1 MTDFTWRRL
10 FRSRSFRNRSVK
22 NRPQTAA
29 LGMVVA
35 VAGLA
40 VFAPTL
46 AAQSSDAA
54 GAEDVVRLISSRRA
68 EASNT
73 PIRASVRYGAGS
85 LFISPGRPGQL
96 YALDL
101 AYDAEAFRPVESF
114 TNGRLELGV
123 ESARESRRFNLDTD
137 ADSQMRVELGTG
149 IAYLLDVEFGAGEA
163 RIDLGGLQLADL
175 SLSAGASKTR
185 LDVSQA
191 NPQILP
197 HAELE
202 IGASEFTAR
211 GLGNLRVQRLEAAV
225 GVGEVTLSFD
235 GAGVESGAVEI
246 QLGLGD
252 LTIEVPEEI
261 GIRVDKDSFLASFD
275 APDLEE
281 RGGSWYSS
289 NWDSAEQRL
298 TFEID
303 TAFGSIR
310 FVRLP

>member
-1 MTDFTWRRL
+1 MTDFCSWQR
-10 FRSRSFRNRSVK
+10 FRISS
-22 NRPQTAA
+22 QTAA
-29 LGMVVA
+29 LGVA
-35 VAGLA
+35 AVITGLT
-40 VFAPTL
+40 VFAPAL
-46 AAQSSDAA
+46 YGQSSD
-54 GAEDVVRLISSRRA
+54 GSDEVVRLISSRRA
-68 EASNT
+68 EVSAT
-73 PIRASVRYGAGS
+73 PIRASVRYGAGA

-101 AYDAEAFRPVESF
+101 AYDAETFRPVESF
-114 TNGRLELGV
+114 SNGRLELGV

-137 ADSQMRVELGTG
+137 ADGQMRVELGTG
-149 IAYLLDVEFGAGEA
+149 IAYQLDIEFGAGEA

-175 SLSAGASKTR
+175 RLSAGASKTR
-185 LDVSQA
+185 LDVSEA
-191 NPQILP
+191 NGQILP

-202 IGASEFTAR
+202 IGASEFSAR
-211 GLGNLRVQRLEAAV
+211 RLGNLRAQRLEVAV

-252 LTIEVPEEI
+252 LTIEVPEQI

-281 RGGSWYSS
+281 RGGNWYSS